1 MIKGV
6 LVSIIVVVLSFSI
19 SAIDVSFLENHIS
32 TIGTDGKVYTWTGKQ
47 HECNSNADCVIK
59 DKDDLK
65 AKCQTLSCNSKLQ
78 TTTLLNG
85 EVTLH
90 KPIRTCQ
97 EITTC
102 QKHQECASRFNLETN
117 NKFKGKCC
125 PKNCVGKGYTKL
137 KMVNGVCACANFR
150 CDITFSGDYHD
161 QHQRIDAFHVWTE
174 ILQKDGHSRRGNG
187 IGWFT
192 FFNIQPGE
200 EINIKTEIKDGLK
213 IKQRTRDPIVAFY
226 PGPAKEMLYP
236 EITLENKIKAILHDD
251 TFEVTKNCRL
261 KKLKQ

>member
-1 MIKGV
+1 
-6 LVSIIVVVLSFSI
+6 
-19 SAIDVSFLENHIS
+19 
-32 TIGTDGKVYTWTGKQ
+32 
-47 HECNSNADCVIK
+47 
-59 DKDDLK
+59 
-65 AKCQTLSCNSKLQ
+65 
-78 TTTLLNG
+78 
-85 EVTLH
+85 
-90 KPIRTCQ
+90 
-97 EITTC
+97 
-102 QKHQECASRFNLETN
+102 
-117 NKFKGKCC
+117 
-125 PKNCVGKGYTKL
+125 
-137 KMVNGVCACANFR
+137 
-150 CDITFSGDYHD
+150 
-161 QHQRIDAFHVWTE
+161 WTE